1 MIPSS
6 DSIHVASQNSPIP
19 VLRDAAIYGPNA
31 SGKSNLIKA
40 LNFIQSFVLDNSV
53 LENHRNDAFK
63 FDKDYLSAPSAFV
76 IEIKVAN
83 ILGSSAFPVGRY
95 ACLFSF
101 DCLVFHA
108 K

>member
-40 LNFIQSFVLDNSV
+40 LDL
-53 LENHRNDAFK
+53 FK
-63 FDKDYLSAPSAFV
+63 ILFLTTACWRIIVMMLS
-76 IEIKVAN
+76 N
-83 ILGSSAFPVGRY
+83 LTG
-95 ACLFSF
+95 
-101 DCLVFHA
+101 
-108 K
+108 